1 MISRQSSL
9 DDTESMEDSLSEI
22 FCPGKAAAKRLKQF
36 ESAWE
41 PKKSIST
48 SDEIIKLSIDE
59 LHIGRILGHGS
70 FGTAREVHIR
80 NRKTGQFDSEQT
92 FAMKSFRKYRVLA
105 DGMSVNETAAADFA
119 LETKILANLNHE
131 NIITL
136 HGVREGDMIESIKQ
150 GGTFFIIIDLL
161 VETLDVRLERW
172 GKERSLFNMRS
183 EIDITRRLQDVATG
197 ITSGMAYLH
206 SKNIMFR

>member
-59 LHIGRILGHGS
+59 LYIGRILGHGS
-70 FGTAREVHIR
+70 FGTAREVYIR

-105 DGMSVNETAAADFA
+105 DGMSVSETAAADFA
-119 LETKILANLNHE
+119 LETKILANLSHE

-136 HGVREGDMIESIKQ
+136 HGVKEGDMIESLKQ
-150 GGTFFIIIDLL
+150 GTFFIIIDLL

-172 GKERSLFNMRS
+172 RKERSLFNMRS
-183 EIDITRRLQDVATG
+183 EIGITSRLQDVATG
-197 ITSGMAYLH
+197 IASGMAYLH